1 MIDDLFDKIKKVNFS
16 LNDINLNN
24 LENNNNNQINK
35 LLNNFIHY
43 KY

>member
-35 LLNNFIHY
+35 LLNNFIYY